1 MPAFLFVDT
10 FMSVL
15 PVALGFAA
23 GAMVWMV
30 LGELVPEALET
41 ASAKVVALAGG
52 TAFALMLGFQLL
64 LS

>member
-10 FMSVL
+10 FSSVL
-15 PVALGFAA
+15 PIALGFAA

-30 LGELVPEALET
+30 LGELLPEALET
-41 ASAKVVALAGG
+41 APTRVVAVAGG